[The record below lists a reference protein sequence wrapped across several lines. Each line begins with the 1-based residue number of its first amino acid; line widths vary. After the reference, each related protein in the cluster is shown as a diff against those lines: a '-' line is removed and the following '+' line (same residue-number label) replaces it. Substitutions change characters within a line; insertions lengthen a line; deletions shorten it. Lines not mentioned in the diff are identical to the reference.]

1 MCVAGIDFPTSGYFL
16 NNFNMV
22 FGRSLHDAAT
32 WEWFERITAEDGAKT
47 FWDVGANVGLCGC
60 TLISA
65 AADRT
70 AVLFEPD
77 PDNLTVLSNTIYTR
91 DLALRVELRSFTVG
105 AKTGTAAVKRD

>member
-1 MCVAGIDFPTSGYFL
+1 MCVAGINFSTSDYFL

-22 FGRSLHDAAT
+22 FGQSLRGTAT
-32 WEWFERITAEDGAKT
+32 WKWLERIAAEDGAKT

-77 PDNLTVLSNTIYTR
+77 PDNLTVLSNTIYTS
-91 DLALRVELRSFTVG
+91 DLALRVELRSFTVR

>member
-1 MCVAGIDFPTSGYFL
+1 MCVAGIDFSTSGYFL

-22 FGRSLHDAAT
+22 FGQSLYGAAT
-32 WEWFERITAEDGAKT
+32 WKWFERIAAEDGAKT

-60 TLISA
+60 SLRFA

-77 PDNLTVLSNTIYTR
+77 PDNLTVLSNTTYTS
-91 DLALRVELRSFTVG
+91 DFALRAELRSFTVG
-105 AKTGTAAVKRD
+105 GKTGTAAVKRD